1 MLGCCKILLLNAT
14 ELLLN
19 FNAVSVVT
27 VTQGNAYVPLSL
39 RTSIQLGMGGF
50 CTRKGGCNTIKP
62 HVSIA
67 NQCRHLI
74 HFSMS

>member
-1 MLGCCKILLLNAT
+1 MLGCCKILILNAT
-14 ELLLN
+14 QLFLN
-19 FNAVSVVT
+19 FSVVSVVT
-27 VTQGNAYVPLSL
+27 QGKAFVPLSL

-50 CTRKGGCNTIKP
+50 CTRRGGCNTISP
-62 HVSIA
+62 HVSTE